1 MRIKIKKGLD
11 IPISGRPVQEIED
24 AKQVSSVGVLGYDVP
39 GLRPSMLVEPGE
51 RVKLGQPLFV
61 DKRNKEVPFTSPG
74 AGYVSAVHRGERRVL
89 HSVVVELDGSDKETF
104 PSFDATQLDTI
115 DPDEVR
121 RIMLAS
127 GQWNQFRT
135 RPFGRIP
142 KHDAVP
148 HSIFVTAMDTR
159 PLAPNPEL
167 IIGEDREAFVAG
179 TKVVS
184 RLTEGATY
192 VCTAPDTDIPVPDG
206 DRFRHAE
213 FEGPHPAGLPG
224 THIHFLDPVGKTKTV
239 WHIGYQAVIGIGR
252 LFLTGHLN
260 TRKVISLAGPMI
272 RNPRLIRTR
281 PGASAADLID
291 GETLP
296 GSDRVISGSVLAG
309 HRATGTYGWLG
320 RYHSQLVVLGEGSPR
335 EFLSWMRPGFGK
347 YSATRA
353 YAGHLANRGNFA
365 MTTSQNGSP
374 RAMVSTGAFER
385 VMPLDILP
393 TVLLKAIVV
402 RDTDS
407 AQNLGALELD
417 EEDLALCSFVCN
429 GKYDYGPHLRATLD
443 EIEVNG

>member
-11 IPISGRPVQEIED
+11 IPISGEPVQEIED
-24 AKQVSSVGVLGYDVP
+24 ARRVSSVGVLGYDVP

-51 RVKLGQPLFV
+51 RVKLGQPLFF
-61 DKRNKEVPFTSPG
+61 DKRNKKVPFTSPG
-74 AGYVSAVHRGERRVL
+74 AGVVSAVHRGERRIL
-89 HSVVVELDGSDKETF
+89 HSVVVNLDGSEEETF
-104 PSFDATQLDTI
+104 PSFDASKLDTL
-115 DPDEVR
+115 DADEAR

-142 KHDAVP
+142 QHDAVP
-148 HSIFVTAMDTR
+148 NSIFVTAIDTR
-159 PLAPNPEL
+159 PLAPDPRL
-167 IIGEDREAFVAG
+167 IIGEDEEAFVAG
-179 TKVVS
+179 AKVVS

-192 VCTAPDTDIPVPDG
+192 VVTAPDSGIPVPENE
-206 DRFRHAE
+206 RFRHAE

-252 LFLTGHLN
+252 LFLTGRLN
-260 TRKVISLAGPMI
+260 TRKTIALAGP
-272 RNPRLIRTR
+272 RVKKPRLLRTR
-281 PGASAADLID
+281 PGASAADLIE

-320 RYHSQLVVLGEGSPR
+320 RYHSQIVVLGEGSPR
-335 EFLSWMRPGFGK
+335 EFLAWMRPGLGK

-353 YAGHLANRGNFA
+353 YAGHIANRGDFA

-417 EEDLALCSFVCN
+417 DEDLALCSFVCS

-443 EIEVNG
+443 EIEANG

>member
-11 IPISGRPVQEIED
+11 IPIAGEPVQEIED
-24 AKQVSSVGVLGYDVP
+24 ARRVSSVGILGYDVP

-61 DKRNKEVPFTSPG
+61 DKRNKKVPFTAQG
-74 AGYVSAVHRGERRVL
+74 AGVVSAVNRGERRVL
-89 HSVVVELDGSDKETF
+89 HSVVVELDGSDEETF
-104 PSFDATQLDTI
+104 PSFDASKLDTL
-115 DPDEVR
+115 DADEAR
-121 RIMLAS
+121 KIMLAS
-127 GQWNQFRT
+127 GLWNQFRT

-142 KHDAVP
+142 QHDAVP
-148 HSIFVTAMDTR
+148 HAIFVTAMDTR
-159 PLAPNPEL
+159 PLAPDPRL
-167 IIGEDREAFVAG
+167 VIGEDEEAFVAG
-179 TKVVS
+179 IKVVS
-184 RLTEGATY
+184 RLTDGATY
-192 VCTAPDTDIPVPDG
+192 VCTAPDSGIPVPENG
-206 DRFRHAE
+206 RFRHAE

-224 THIHFLDPVGKTKTV
+224 THIHFLEPVGKNKTV
-239 WHIGYQAVIGIGR
+239 WHIGYQAILGVGR
-252 LFLTGHLN
+252 LFLTGRLS
-260 TRKVISLAGPMI
+260 TRKVISLAGPRI
-272 RNPRLIRTR
+272 RNPRLLRTR
-281 PGASAADLID
+281 PGASAADLIE

-335 EFLSWMRPGFGK
+335 EFLAWMRPGLAK
-347 YSATRA
+347 YSASRA
-353 YAGHLANRGNFA
+353 FAGHIAHRGDFA
-365 MTTSQNGSP
+365 MTTTQNGSP

-417 EEDLALCSFVCN
+417 EEDLALCSFVCS

>member
-24 AKQVSSVGVLGYDVP
+24 ARRVSSVGLLGYDVP
-39 GLRPSMLVEPGE
+39 GLKPSILVDPGD
-51 RVKLGQPLFV
+51 RVKLGQPLFI
-61 DKRNKEVPFTSPG
+61 DKRNREIPFTSPG
-74 AGYVSAVHRGERRVL
+74 AGVVSAVHRGERRKL
-89 HSVVVELDGSDKETF
+89 HSIVVELDGSDEETF
-104 PSFDATQLDTI
+104 PSFDQSKLDSL
-115 DPDEVR
+115 DSDEAR
-121 RIMLAS
+121 RIMISS
-127 GQWNQFRT
+127 GSMNQFRT

-142 KHDAVP
+142 QHDAVP
-148 HSIFVTAMDTR
+148 HSIFVTAIDTR

-167 IIGEDREAFVAG
+167 VIGTNKEAFVAG
-179 TKVVS
+179 VKVMS
-184 RLTEGATY
+184 KLTDGAVF
-192 VCTAPDTDIPVPDG
+192 VCTPPDTDIPCPDG

-224 THIHFLDPVGKTKTV
+224 THIHFLDPVGKSKTV
-239 WHIGYQAVIGIGR
+239 WHIGYQAIIDIGH
-252 LFLTGHLN
+252 LFLTGRLH
-260 TRKVISLAGPMI
+260 TAKVISLAGPRI
-272 RNPRLIRTR
+272 RNPRLLRTR
-281 PGASAADLID
+281 RGASAAELIE

-335 EFLSWMRPGFGK
+335 EFLSWMRPGLHKF
-347 YSATRA
+347 SALRA
-353 YAGHLANRGNFA
+353 YAGHLAHRGDFD
-365 MTTSQNGSP
+365 MTTTQNGSP
-374 RAMVSTGAFER
+374 RAMVSTGSFER

-443 EIEVNG
+443 EIEANG